1 MFSIY
6 SVSYNLF
13 VDSNIKQIWIYF
25 RCIQKGFECCHSFM
39 EYKLCFSNRVKISY
53 LWLHSERVI
62 KIYEWCKIV
71 VLFSTCRTTV
81 TLLRYTLSVLNADS
95 SVAALSRPSS
105 SVIKETMKS
114 SQIKYC
120 NCKAYKVRML
130 WTKDMKE
137 FNSTVIQESVS
148 KAWVGANDGIHC
160 KLLQIFLLSIY
171 FLLKT
176 LYIHFFYNSGFG
188 LIIPTSV
195 INSEAGYVA
204 GSG

>member
-1 MFSIY
+1 
-6 SVSYNLF
+6 
-13 VDSNIKQIWIYF
+13 
-25 RCIQKGFECCHSFM
+25 
-39 EYKLCFSNRVKISY
+39 
-53 LWLHSERVI
+53 
-62 KIYEWCKIV
+62 
-71 VLFSTCRTTV
+71 
-81 TLLRYTLSVLNADS
+81 
-95 SVAALSRPSS
+95 
-105 SVIKETMKS
+105 
-114 SQIKYC
+114 
-120 NCKAYKVRML
+120 
-130 WTKDMKE
+130 MKE
-137 FNSTVIQESVS
+137 FNSTVIQDSVS